1 MEKQEVNMSR
11 KRQKYLRYLKSERYR
26 TDNLQEAIT
35 RLLAAMGGD
44 PQKAKFA
51 SLWQSW
57 SDILGEDLAS
67 MAFPLGTDKNRL
79 LVGAEDALAMQE
91 IQFQKDEIRE
101 KVNNWL
107 GNEYFEDVRISLM
120 FGQKARDGLPDR
132 QLGPETISIPE
143 NRPKNVLRGTF
154 LEDMDPNSAVAR
166 AYALYVARK

>member
-1 MEKQEVNMSR
+1 M
-11 KRQKYLRYLKSERYR
+11 
-26 TDNLQEAIT
+26 
-35 RLLAAMGGD
+35 
-44 PQKAKFA
+44 
-51 SLWQSW
+51 
-57 SDILGEDLAS
+57 GEDLAS